1 MPTFKAPQYTKTIN
15 PKTGNQEPCYS
26 FSIDYQSS
34 EDGIQFVADT
44 VTDITLH
51 TLQRCILENVDWWN
65 MFVQQF
71 LQASSKLFSKQYTV
85 EQINKITQHTLS
97 VTTPFENT
105 VTVCLLPKSILISGG
120 IFTVNW
126 TYTTKQIVIDIP
138 DLENDNQPIEL
149 LPVSNE
155 NKESLEELDI
165 NELPVGTTDDTLELQ
180 SPAQFYDKQRVKEYR
195 LKAKLAVYK
204 AQRQMAQYYDKY
216 GNDISDSDTD
226 LETSDD
232 EEYSEEEVQL

>member
-26 FSIDYQSS
+26 FGIDYQSS
-34 EDGIQFVADT
+34 EDGIQFVADSM
-44 VTDITLH
+44 TDITLQN
-51 TLQRCILENVDWWN
+51 LQKCILENVDWWN
-65 MFVQQF
+65 TFVQQF
-71 LQASSKLFSKQYTV
+71 LHTSSKLFSKQYTV

-97 VTTPFENT
+97 ASTAFENT
-105 VTVCLLPKSILISGG
+105 VNVCLLPKSILISGG

-126 TYTTKQIVIDIP
+126 AYTTKQVVIDIP
-138 DLENDNQPIEL
+138 DLESDNQPIEL

-165 NELPVGTTDDTLELQ
+165 NELPVGATDDTLELQ

-204 AQRQMAQYYDKY
+204 AQRQMAQYYEKY

>member
-26 FSIDYQSS
+26 FAIDYEPS
-34 EDGIQFVADT
+34 EDGLQFVADSIS
-44 VTDITLH
+44 DITLQN
-51 TLQRCILENVDWWN
+51 LQKCILENVEWWN
-65 MFVQQF
+65 TFVQKF
-71 LQASSKLFSKQYTV
+71 LQASSKFFSKQYTV

-105 VTVCLLPKSILISGG
+105 VNVSLLPKSILISGG
-120 IFTVNW
+120 VFTVNW
-126 TYTTKQIVIDIP
+126 AYTTKQVVIDIP

-204 AQRQMAQYYDKY
+204 AHRQMAQYYEKY